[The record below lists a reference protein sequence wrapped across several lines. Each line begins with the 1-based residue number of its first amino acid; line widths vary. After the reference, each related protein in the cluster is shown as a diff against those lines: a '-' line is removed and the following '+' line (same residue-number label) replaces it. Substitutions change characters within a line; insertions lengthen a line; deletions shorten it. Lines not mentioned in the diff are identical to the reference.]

1 MILPEIKSGMRALV
15 FGNGASGKAADRLLK
30 SRGVETLVLDGED
43 DIPQDS
49 HFDFAV
55 LSPGI
60 PVSHRWCA
68 ECAEKG
74 IPVAGELALG
84 ARFWRGRIV
93 ALTGSKG
100 KSSVVRLIADTFNL
114 AGLRATACGNYGLPF
129 SDVAFEE
136 HGEDDWA
143 IVETSSFQM
152 ESVDKEDFHPELAG
166 AVNFQEDHLDRHGNI
181 ETYHKCKLKLLESAN
196 LAFVPQGCVAMSG
209 DGVLKACDMPGK
221 VFEAEEVAEDFFAG
235 TYFGNSILKRNAECA
250 VALMRAAGLGDDAIS
265 AGLKAFRPLPHRM
278 CTIGEKDGVKFID
291 DSKSTSLSS
300 LAAAV
305 RMAGEKGGIRLIA
318 GGLPKGDNPKNA
330 IKDLSESVKKVYLIG
345 CCAEQFFEAWKND
358 VSCEICG
365 TLDQAVDAVMRDVR
379 GGETVLL
386 SPGAASF
393 DQFKSYGARG
403 DMFASLVRAR
413 GVSVS
418 ADTEKRG

>member
-1 MILPEIKSGMRALV
+1 
-15 FGNGASGKAADRLLK
+15 
-30 SRGVETLVLDGED
+30 
-43 DIPQDS
+43 
-49 HFDFAV
+49 
-55 LSPGI
+55 
-60 PVSHRWCA
+60 
-68 ECAEKG
+68 
-74 IPVAGELALG
+74 
-84 ARFWRGRIV
+84 
-93 ALTGSKG
+93 
-100 KSSVVRLIADTFNL
+100 
-114 AGLRATACGNYGLPF
+114 
-129 SDVAFEE
+129 
-136 HGEDDWA
+136 
-143 IVETSSFQM
+143 
-152 ESVDKEDFHPELAG
+152 
-166 AVNFQEDHLDRHGNI
+166 
-181 ETYHKCKLKLLESAN
+181 
-196 LAFVPQGCVAMSG
+196 
-209 DGVLKACDMPGK
+209 
-221 VFEAEEVAEDFFAG
+221 
-235 TYFGNSILKRNAECA
+235 
-250 VALMRAAGLGDDAIS
+250 MRAAGLGDDAIS

-365 TLDQAVDAVMRDVR
+365 TLDQAVDAVMRDVC